1 MLNELVGQFLKSS
14 DGGALLQQLQ
24 AKGLTE
30 QQATS
35 AVTATAEGAVEQGSP
50 GGAGGLDLASL
61 AGGLLGGGG
70 GLGAM
75 LGAFGGAAPAAGA
88 APANPMAGLV
98 GPVSQFVAQKTG
110 LALPMALMV
119 VSTVLP
125 KVMSL
130 FGGATTAPAAGEAT
144 AAAASPVE
152 SVLSNLFR

>member
-30 QQATS
+30 QQATH
-35 AVTATAEGAVEQGSP
+35 AVTATAEGAAEHGN
-50 GGAGGLDLASL
+50 AGGLDLASL

-70 GLGAM
+70 GGLGAM
-75 LGAFGGAAPAAGA
+75 LGAFGGGAPAAGA

-110 LALPMALMV
+110 LALPMAQMV

-130 FGGATTAPAAGEAT
+130 FGGAAAAPVAGEAAAPAAST
-144 AAAASPVE
+144 IE
-152 SVLSNLFR
+152 SVFSNLLR